1 MRQLHLQA
9 FALAMVVLASGTV
22 SAQEKTHASATFI
35 TGGPTGTWY
44 MTGAAIAE
52 LVNKHYDGQPISVTP
67 GKGAIANPLSV
78 GAGKA
83 ELGLSYAPY
92 LKLAAEGGNE
102 IFTRRGFGNLRA
114 IAAVVP
120 DTVHIVMAA
129 DVAPDVFS
137 KLANG
142 ATIRIGVGQKGSS
155 NHFVLEK
162 ILELYG
168 YDYAGLRAAG
178 SAVIEGAQQGLVD
191 AYQNRQIDIYS
202 NTVGINA
209 GSVRQPV
216 SARASRLFS
225 IPEGV
230 RDTLVDRWGYVKS
243 TIPAGTYPGQD
254 DAPVETLDLG
264 TIVFT
269 NDAMDD
275 EIVYLIAKS
284 SGGESRS
291 AHRRLLRIHP
301 VAAGAH
307 AGWASPSKST
317 RERLEVLSR
326 AGLGRLV
333 PNSMTADAIR
343 SRIFPSEQRD
353 VGGCSRGDALPSR
366 ASPFRSDHALFR
378 IHRDHWRSADAKPAS
393 CSSRSRSR

>member
-1 MRQLHLQA
+1 MRTTLA
-9 FALAMVVLASGTV
+9 VIVALASFTGP
-22 SAQEKTHASATFI
+22 SWSQSKTHPSATFI

-52 LVNKHYDGQPISVTP
+52 LVNKHYDGQPVSVTP

-92 LKLAAEGGNE
+92 LKLAYEGGNE

-129 DVAPDVFS
+129 NVDPDVFS
-137 KLANG
+137 KLASG

-168 YDYAGLRAAG
+168 YDYDGLRHAG
-178 SAVIEGAQQGLVD
+178 SAVIEGAQQGLAD

-216 SARASRLFS
+216 SSRPSRLFS
-225 IPEGV
+225 IPDNI
-230 RDTLVDRWGYVKS
+230 RDALVDRWGYVKS
-243 TIPAGTYPGQD
+243 NIPAGTYPGQD
-254 DAPVETLDLG
+254 GFIETLDLG

-269 NDAMDD
+269 NAAMDD
-275 EIVYLIAKS
+275 ELVYLVAKS
-284 SGGESRS
+284 LAENRDRLIASS
-291 AHRRLLRIHP
+291 AGFVRWQPEDMPIGLPVEVHP
-301 VAAGAH
+301 GAL
-307 AGWASPSKST
+307 KYY
-317 RERLEVLSR
+317 RERGWV
-326 AGLGRLV
+326 
-333 PNSMTADAIR
+333 D
-343 SRIFPSEQRD
+343 
-353 VGGCSRGDALPSR
+353 
-366 ASPFRSDHALFR
+366 
-378 IHRDHWRSADAKPAS
+378 
-393 CSSRSRSR
+393 

>member
-1 MRQLHLQA
+1 MRTSVTA
-9 FALAMVVLASGTV
+9 FVVLVSIAGTGW
-22 SAQEKTHASATFI
+22 SQPKTHASATFI

-52 LVNKHYDGQPISVTP
+52 LVNKHYEGQPISVTP

-92 LKLAAEGGNE
+92 LKLAFEGRNE
-102 IFTRRGFGNLRA
+102 VFTRRGFPNLRA

-137 KLANG
+137 RLASG

-162 ILELYG
+162 ILEAYG
-168 YDYAGLRAAG
+168 YDYDGLRAQG
-178 SAVIEGAQQGLVD
+178 STVVEGAQQGLVD

-209 GSVRQPV
+209 GSVRHPV
-216 SARASRLFS
+216 SSRRSRLFS
-225 IPEGV
+225 VPDAI
-230 RDTLVDRWGYVKS
+230 RDSLVDEWGYVKS

-254 DAPVETLDLG
+254 GPVETLDLG

-269 NDAMDD
+269 NAAMDD

-284 SGGESRS
+284 LAENRDRLIAGS
-291 AHRRLLRIHP
+291 AGFIRWQPEDMPVGLPIEVHP
-301 VAAGAH
+301 GAL
-307 AGWASPSKST
+307 KYY
-317 RERLEVLSR
+317 RERGWV
-326 AGLGRLV
+326 
-333 PNSMTADAIR
+333 
-343 SRIFPSEQRD
+343 Q
-353 VGGCSRGDALPSR
+353 
-366 ASPFRSDHALFR
+366 
-378 IHRDHWRSADAKPAS
+378 
-393 CSSRSRSR
+393 

>member
-1 MRQLHLQA
+1 MKLKKRLRPIVM
-9 FALAMVVLASGTV
+9 ALLAVSGNV
-22 SAQEKTHASATFI
+22 WAQQKTHASATLI

-83 ELGLSYAPY
+83 EFGLSYAPY
-92 LKLAAEGGNE
+92 LKLAYEGNNE
-102 IFTRRGFGNLRA
+102 IFSKRGFANLRA

-120 DTVHIVMAA
+120 DTVHIVMAENIDA
-129 DVAPDVFS
+129 NVFA
-137 KLANG
+137 KLKDG

-155 NHFVLEK
+155 NHFVIEK
-162 ILELYG
+162 ILEAYG

-209 GSVRQPV
+209 GSVRHPV
-216 SARASRLFS
+216 TARASRLFDM
-225 IPEGV
+225 PDDL
-230 RDTLVDRWGYVKS
+230 RDPLVNEWGYVKS

-254 DAPVETLDLG
+254 IAVNTLDLR

-269 NDAMDD
+269 HAAMDED
-275 EIVYLIAKS
+275 IVYLMTKSLAENRDRLIAGS
-284 SGGESRS
+284 AGFTRWQPEDMPVGLPVE
-291 AHRRLLRIHP
+291 AHR
-301 VAAGAH
+301 GAL
-307 AGWASPSKST
+307 KYY
-317 RERLEVLSR
+317 RERGWIE
-326 AGLGRLV
+326 
-333 PNSMTADAIR
+333 
-343 SRIFPSEQRD
+343 
-353 VGGCSRGDALPSR
+353 
-366 ASPFRSDHALFR
+366 
-378 IHRDHWRSADAKPAS
+378 
-393 CSSRSRSR
+393 